1 MEPAVNGAPAPI
13 ATKPL
18 GPDDFVRSRELYR
31 YFNPAQN
38 LVASQSS
45 TAPDTVLTAYAQL
58 VAWRLNAQRS
68 LVSLIDKEIQYF
80 VAESTKT
87 LSLEDSTLHDDP
99 DDAIWA
105 GCINV
110 PKAGR
115 LCEHT
120 LQTMPTSDG
129 SPACFEVLDLSQ
141 DPRFSQLPFVAGP
154 PHFRYYVGVPIRTK
168 KGVSIGSLFAMD
180 VVARGPLGVANKL
193 FLTTIAS
200 NIMTHLET
208 MKEKEER
215 IRALNMNTCL
225 AVFVDPE
232 HQRRRR
238 RTSSGSP
245 PARGAHRGSTVRRPA
260 ADNVSVTS
268 LRNPMGLDQDKRS
281 SPKGSPRP
289 THSRRKPHVG
299 ESSVS
304 PETSPQE
311 NAIPRPGLQKHRHK
325 ISQEEDGGA
334 EHSESKYSSRTDSD
348 TSYKQKVVEDDHLR
362 TFRRAA
368 QLLYDSL
375 SLQNGGGVV
384 FLDTMTS
391 MQSESDDFDGWN
403 LNEHT
408 RSDVQFQ
415 YEDKEEA
422 GNTPAAF
429 NQPRRRGMS
438 GVLGAARSSS
448 NEVTSNSNSNSN
460 ETDDFTSISPL
471 DLHKLIKRH
480 PRGQL
485 FNLDVEGFSGSSSS
499 GDEPTAFDLHISR
512 KSFPS
517 ETERALLLKHFPGSR
532 QVIFLPLYDSTSS
545 RWSTCFVYNLYDF
558 HNLTLN
564 PDFLYCIAFCNCV
577 MTEIGRLATLAAD
590 QQKSDFI
597 GSISHELRSPLH
609 GILASMEF
617 LHDTDTTSFQK
628 SLVETADACARTLLD
643 TINMVLDYSRLN
655 AFERSA
661 QKARRAGKRGQAPAG
676 FGGNSN
682 GFQPVLNIYG
692 DVDLAAI
699 TEEVVEGVST
709 GQIFKDI
716 TTVEGED
723 IPLHQRKKSTPL
735 RRLSETG
742 TPEADQIT
750 KPNVETIINI
760 GARAAG
766 WSFVTQPGA
775 FRRIVMN
782 LFGNS
787 LKYTSRGH
795 ILVELDAEDVQ
806 KGANGSPTDVTTWVT
821 LKVSD
826 TGKGISPEYM
836 RNRLFTPFAQ
846 ESSMNPGTGLGLS
859 LVKGIVNML
868 HGEITVK
875 STVGIGTAVE
885 IKLPMNHTPMNS
897 TSTPSSAGSSLERA
911 KDDSIPFC
919 RAEAVDKTVALFRK
933 SPSINSSEQ
942 SKATKLQSQTLV
954 NYFRNW
960 FGFVDVTEW
969 VAGSTAHVVAVDETD
984 LEALLK
990 IINSATN
997 SDPKPMIIVFC
1008 GNASRLALTR
1018 DYSDA
1023 GVIIEFLCV
1032 PVGPHKLARALR
1044 VEFEAYNRLDSSDTT
1059 CKDSTSE
1066 SADSLVSAV
1075 EHVTLKTGDRD
1086 TPDIQLLVNG
1096 GIIANMASSNA
1107 NMALGTP
1114 RSEKSSTVKGEE
1126 AFPFPSDAPANDL
1139 GILATDSLSDIIDR
1153 PVSAI
1158 DQQRPNLGPRRTI
1171 SPTRSELAAREP
1183 EPTLPMTGA
1192 GALTSTPDVPLI
1204 TPIPSSTAPRPP
1216 RLLLVDDNPVNLR
1229 LLNTFMRKRK
1239 YQNVVSAE
1247 DGEQAV
1253 TAYRTAIS
1261 RSPPEPPDII
1271 FMDIS
1276 MPILDGFA
1284 ATRQIRE
1291 IEREVAASS
1300 GPMETP
1306 PPSLVIALTGLA
1318 SGRDQSEAF
1327 LSGFDLYMTKPVSFR
1342 EVGRLLDN
1350 WQGHGGAAAAKTPHG
1365 SLTGSEV

>member
-1 MEPAVNGAPAPI
+1 MEPVANGAPAPV
-13 ATKPL
+13 AVAPTAPKPL

-87 LSLEDSTLHDDP
+87 LSLEDNTLHEDP

-110 PKAGR
+110 PKSGR

-141 DPRFSQLPFVAGP
+141 DPRFSQLPFVAGS

-168 KGVSIGSLFAMD
+168 KGVNIGSLFAMD
-180 VVARGPLGVANKL
+180 VVVRKPLGLANKL
-193 FLTTIAS
+193 FLSTIAS

-208 MKEKEER
+208 LKEKEER
-215 IRALNMNTCL
+215 LRALNMNTCL
-225 AVFVDPE
+225 AMFVDPD
-232 HQRRRR
+232 HQRKRR

-245 PARGAHRGSTVRRPA
+245 QARAAHRGTVRRSA
-260 ADNVSVTS
+260 ADNNSMTS
-268 LRNPMGLDQDKRS
+268 LRSPLGLDQDMRS

-289 THSRRKPHVG
+289 AQSRRKPHVG
-299 ESSVS
+299 ESGVS
-304 PETSPQE
+304 PEASPPE
-311 NAIPRPGLQKHRHK
+311 PAISRPTLPKHRHK
-325 ISQEEDGGA
+325 ISQEEDGV
-334 EHSESKYSSRTDSD
+334 EPSESRYSSNMDSD
-348 TSYKQKVVEDDHLR
+348 TSHKPKVVEDDHLR

-391 MQSESDDFDGWN
+391 MQSESTDFDGWN
-403 LNEHT
+403 LNENT

-415 YEDKEEA
+415 YEDKEES
-422 GNTPAAF
+422 GNAPAAF
-429 NQPRRRGMS
+429 NRPRRRGMS
-438 GVLGAARSSS
+438 GVLGAAGSSS
-448 NEVTSNSNSNSN
+448 NEVNIHSD
-460 ETDDFTSISPL
+460 EADDFTPISAL
-471 DLHKLIKRH
+471 ELHKLIKRH

-499 GDEPTAFDLHISR
+499 GDEPSAFDLHISR

-517 ETERALLLKHFPGSR
+517 EAERALLLKHFPGSR

-545 RWSTCFVYNLYDF
+545 RWSTCFVYNLYEF
-558 HNLTLN
+558 HNLTQN

-661 QKARRAGKRGQAPAG
+661 QKARRAGKRGQVPAG

-735 RRLSETG
+735 RRLSEAG
-742 TPEADQIT
+742 TPEADPIT
-750 KPNVETIINI
+750 KPDVEIIVDI
-760 GARAAG
+760 GMRAAG

-787 LKYTSRGH
+787 LKYTSKGY
-795 ILVELDAEDVQ
+795 ILVELDAEDVH
-806 KGANGSPTDVTTWVT
+806 KNASGSPTEVTTWVT

-836 RNRLFTPFAQ
+836 RNKLFTPFAQ
-846 ESSMNPGTGLGLS
+846 ESNMNPGTGLGLS

-868 HGEITVK
+868 QGEINVK
-875 STVGIGTAVE
+875 STVGVGTVVE
-885 IKLPMNHTPMNS
+885 IRLPMNHAQMNS
-897 TSTPSSAGSSLERA
+897 TTPSSSGSSLERA

-919 RAEAVDKTVALFRK
+919 RAEAEDKTVALFRNSSSTK
-933 SPSINSSEQ
+933 SSEQ
-942 SKATKLQSQTLV
+942 SKATKLQSQTLA

-960 FGFVDVTEW
+960 FGFADVTEW
-969 VAGSTAHVVAVDETD
+969 VAGSTAHVVAVEETD

-990 IINSATN
+990 EVNSTTN
-997 SDPKPMIIVFC
+997 SSPKPMIIVFC

-1018 DYSDA
+1018 DYSNA

-1032 PVGPHKLARALR
+1032 PLGPYKLARTLR
-1044 VEFEAYNRLDSSDTT
+1044 LEFEAYNRLNSSDTT
-1059 CKDSTSE
+1059 REDPPSE
-1066 SADSLVSAV
+1066 SVENLASAM
-1075 EHVTLKTGDRD
+1075 EHVTLKSDNPNI
-1086 TPDIQLLVNG
+1086 PDIQLLVNG
-1096 GIIANMASSNA
+1096 GIIANLASNNA
-1107 NMALGTP
+1107 NMALGSP
-1114 RSEKSSTVKGEE
+1114 RSEKRSDVKEE
-1126 AFPFPSDAPANDL
+1126 ETFPFPSDALANNLHSPAPK
-1139 GILATDSLSDIIDR
+1139 SLSDIIDR
-1153 PVSAI
+1153 PISTI
-1158 DQQRPNLGPRRTI
+1158 DHRRPNLGARRTI

-1192 GALTSTPDVPLI
+1192 GALTSTPDIPLI
-1204 TPIPSSTAPRPP
+1204 TPIPSSTESRPP

-1253 TAYRTAIS
+1253 AAFRTGIM

-1291 IEREVAASS
+1291 IERELAENS
-1300 GPMETP
+1300 GPMETV

-1327 LSGFDLYMTKPVSFR
+1327 ISGFDLYMTKPVSFR

-1350 WQGHGGAAAAKTPHG
+1350 WQAHGGAAAAKTPHG
-1365 SLTGSEV
+1365 SLTGPEF